1 MISYTAMVN
10 QPIDKVWKHFIY
22 KIEHPENFVPGVSN
36 VKILESTKDYV
47 IREMDIKTPTGENIR
62 LKEKITFS
70 PYWVKFLILEHPIY
84 EGYVENLAESISENK
99 TAITYTLS
107 WMNKETSEVFK
118 QHEMIQNAVLN
129 TVDYIMQHP

>member
-1 MISYTAMVN
+1 MVN
-10 QPIDKVWKHFIY
+10 QPIDKVWKHFIN

>member
-10 QPIDKVWKHFIY
+10 QPIDKVWKHFIN